1 MTILELETILG
12 EAIMDIRKAKDE
24 DAARTARNQ
33 AEYIA
38 KVAKQMINASDVIL
52 RTDKMCGITSRID
65 YVVGKCP

>member
-12 EAIMDIRKAKDE
+12 ETIMDIRKAKDE
-24 DAARTARNQ
+24 DAARTARTQ

-52 RTDKMCGITSRID
+52 RTDKMCGTTSRID